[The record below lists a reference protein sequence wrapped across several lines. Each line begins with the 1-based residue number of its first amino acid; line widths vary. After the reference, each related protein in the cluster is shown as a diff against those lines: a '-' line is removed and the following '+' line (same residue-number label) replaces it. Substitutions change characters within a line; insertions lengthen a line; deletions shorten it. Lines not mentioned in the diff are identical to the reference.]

1 MKPSLPIEIVGGGVA
16 GLSLGLALQRRG
28 VRVTLFEAGRYP
40 RHRVC
45 GEFISGLDAATVER
59 LGLAEFLSDAHP
71 HRAATYFFRSR
82 PLHPFS
88 LPATALGI
96 SRHTLDARLARAF
109 AAAGGNLRAGTRM
122 TDEKAPPG
130 RVFAGGRR
138 RTGPFWVGLKVH
150 ARKLFLS
157 NDFEI
162 HLGEHGYIGL
172 SRVETGAVNI
182 CGIFSHRP
190 IAARGVEL
198 MPAYLAAAGLG
209 VLAQRLRGAEI
220 DHDSFCVSAASL
232 GDRRIGKP
240 DRLRIGDS
248 CATIPAFTGNGLAM
262 ALQGADL
269 ALEPLRGY
277 ACGESSWEE
286 SGRAIDRAQRKRFRR
301 RLMVAAL
308 LQPFFLEP
316 RRQSVLAALFD
327 SGLAPIRAFY
337 SALR

>member
-1 MKPSLPIEIVGGGVA
+1 
-16 GLSLGLALQRRG
+16 
-28 VRVTLFEAGRYP
+28 
-40 RHRVC
+40 
-45 GEFISGLDAATVER
+45 
-59 LGLAEFLSDAHP
+59 
-71 HRAATYFFRSR
+71 
-82 PLHPFS
+82 
-88 LPATALGI
+88 
-96 SRHTLDARLARAF
+96 
-109 AAAGGNLRAGTRM
+109 
-122 TDEKAPPG
+122 
-130 RVFAGGRR
+130 
-138 RTGPFWVGLKVH
+138 
-150 ARKLFLS
+150 
-157 NDFEI
+157 
-162 HLGEHGYIGL
+162 
-172 SRVETGAVNI
+172 
-182 CGIFSHRP
+182 
-190 IAARGVEL
+190 

-209 VLAQRLRGAEI
+209 ALAQRLRGAEI
-220 DHDSFCVSAASL
+220 DPASFCVSAATL

-316 RRQSVLAALFD
+316 RRQSFLAALFD

-337 SALR
+337 AALR